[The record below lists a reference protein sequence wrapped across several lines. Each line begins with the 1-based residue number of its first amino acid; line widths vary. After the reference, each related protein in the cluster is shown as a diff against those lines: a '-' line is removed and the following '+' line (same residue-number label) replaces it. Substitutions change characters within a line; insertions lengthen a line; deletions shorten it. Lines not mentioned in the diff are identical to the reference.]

1 MLTDVFAALSGSA
14 VGFFLGLL
22 GGGGSILAVP
32 LLLYV
37 VGVED
42 VHLAIGTSAVAVA
55 ASAAFSLAL
64 HAKSGAVKWS
74 CAIAFA
80 LSGSVGALAGAAL
93 GKATDSQKLI
103 LAFAVA
109 MVGVG
114 ISMLLRKSD
123 AGDPDVKISPKLAG
137 RLIPTG
143 FVTGTASGFFGIGGG
158 FLIVPGLIGA
168 ANMTMLNA
176 IASSLVAVT
185 AFGAA
190 TAASY
195 AVSGLVIW
203 KLAFIFTGGGALGG
217 FLGQWAG
224 RKLASKKGVLNKSF
238 AAFIFVIAIYMAV
251 QSFAAY

>member
-1 MLTDVFAALSGSA
+1 MLTEVLAVLSGTL

-37 VGVED
+37 VGVD
-42 VHLAIGTSAVAVA
+42 DPHYAIGTSAVAVA
-55 ASAAFSLAL
+55 ASAAFSLAV
-64 HAKSGAVKWS
+64 HAKRKNVKWR
-74 CAIAFA
+74 CALTFA
-80 LSGSVGALAGAAL
+80 ASGSVGALLGAAL
-93 GKATDSQKLI
+93 GKITDGQKLI
-103 LAFAVA
+103 LAFSAA

-123 AGDPDVKISPKLAG
+123 AGDPNVHISPKVAA
-137 RLIPTG
+137 RLMPTG
-143 FVTGTASGFFGIGGG
+143 LGTGIAAGFFGIGGG

-176 IASSLVAVT
+176 IGSSLVAVT

-195 AVSGLVIW
+195 AVSGLIIW
-203 KLAFIFTGGGALGG
+203 KQALVFTLGGAVGAV
-217 FLGQWAG
+217 LGQLAG
-224 RKLASKKGVLNKSF
+224 RKLADIKGALNKTF
-238 AAFIFVIAIYMAV
+238 AAFIFVIAAYMAV
-251 QSFAAY
+251 RTLTGQ